1 MRAAAHLAAD
11 DVEALLGSWERLN
24 GVLMELPINA
34 VKELLKHETVNRC
47 RPNFILRL
55 YGRFNVLRTREERA
69 ALLSGRWINE
79 I

>member
-1 MRAAAHLAAD
+1 MPRAAHLAAD

-24 GVLMELPINA
+24 GVLMELPIDA
-34 VKELLKHETVNRC
+34 VGELLKHEVANRC

-69 ALLSGRWINE
+69 ALLSGKWIR
-79 I
+79 